1 MVPLAGRSCWGT
13 CVGRMI
19 IRPKLNRSLGCTR
32 YSLIRSPNRL
42 KDLVARVRN
51 QKLFAPGETVVVA
64 VSGGADSV
72 ALLDILTRLDDEGLK
87 LIVAH
92 LNHCLRGA
100 ESDADEQ
107 FVADLAARYRLPFV
121 AIRVDVASLA
131 AGGRFSLED
140 AGRQARY
147 AFFHE
152 VARRRGAGSIAV
164 AHHLDDQAETVLIR
178 LLRGAGG
185 AGLSAM
191 TASGDSLIKRPL
203 LQVGRAE
210 LESYLNSCGITWRTD
225 SSNADTTILR
235 NSIRHE
241 LIPTLR
247 KYNPK
252 ITERLAATAEILA
265 SDEELLDH
273 LTDSAFARLASP
285 EGEDLVFGIGALLQE
300 HRGLR
305 LRLYRHA
312 LRQLNGDLMR
322 IALAHLQAIDGLAS
336 SSRPNASLKL
346 PGALRV
352 ERSYDRLLFTTT
364 EPRSSDRW
372 EQVIPGEGCHQLP
385 NGMTLSVRRVPRPED
400 LRPASHHVA
409 YLSLEG
415 APFPW
420 LARSFSPGD
429 RFTPM
434 GMTGSQKVKELFI
447 NEKLPPHERSRVPLI
462 LSGGEIV
469 WVAGVRVGEK
479 GRVTAATG
487 AVLRAEIL
495 EITP

>member
-1 MVPLAGRSCWGT
+1 M
-13 CVGRMI
+13 
-19 IRPKLNRSLGCTR
+19 
-32 YSLIRSPNRL
+32 

-51 QKLFAPGETVVVA
+51 QKIFATGETVVVA

-72 ALLDILTRLDDEGLK
+72 ALLDILTRLDDERLV

-107 FVADLAARYRLPFV
+107 FVADLAARYQLPFLAV
-121 AIRVDVASLA
+121 RVDVASLA
-131 AGGRFSLED
+131 AAGGLSLED

-191 TASGDSLIKRPL
+191 AAVGDNLVKRPL
-203 LQVGRAE
+203 LQVGRCE
-210 LESYLNSCGITWRTD
+210 LEGYLKKRGLSWRTD
-225 SSNADTTILR
+225 STNADTTILR

-241 LIPTLR
+241 LIPVLR

-273 LTDSAFARLASP
+273 LTGNAFARLASI
-285 EGEDLVFGIGALLQE
+285 EGDDIVFGVEALLQE

-305 LRLYRHA
+305 LRLYRRS
-312 LRQLNGDLMR
+312 LREQRGDLMR
-322 IALAHLQAIDGLAS
+322 IALTHLEAVDRLAS

-346 PGALRV
+346 PGSLRV
-352 ERSYDRLLFTTT
+352 ERCYDRLRFTCALPLVA
-364 EPRSSDRW
+364 ERW
-372 EQVIPGEGCHQLP
+372 EQMIPGEGSHRLP
-385 NGMTLSVRRVPRPED
+385 TGVTLSVRNVPPPAVLATGSKRV
-400 LRPASHHVA
+400 V
-409 YLSLEG
+409 YLSAE
-415 APFPW
+415 AVPFPW
-420 LARSFSPGD
+420 LARSFTPGD
-429 RFTPM
+429 RFTPL

-447 NEKLPPHERSRVPLI
+447 NEKLPPHERSHVPLI
-462 LSGGEIV
+462 LSDGEIV
-469 WVAGVRVGEK
+469 WVAGVRTGEK

-487 AVLRAEIL
+487 AVLRVEIL
-495 EITP
+495 DITP